1 MATSVTLGADHG
13 VGSDEDLTIVHQRQV
28 EVGVTALAPIS
39 IAAPVRI
46 HRAFE
51 VQTLP
56 RRAEERLH
64 EFGTALRVGQRRGVE
79 FELEITLGGLQIKK
93 AVHIIRQVDLA
104 REHKRHFLARRI
116 IDNRLGDRLVFG
128 HHWLLFGVLAIVSVE
143 LFCHRL
149 VFDTQHRAQPVKDSD
164 VRLAPCGP
172 HTFLIENDS
181 PCSQALHP
189 PKKDSLLA
197 ASSR

>member
-1 MATSVTLGADHG
+1 M
-13 VGSDEDLTIVHQRQV
+13 
-28 EVGVTALAPIS
+28 
-39 IAAPVRI
+39 
-46 HRAFE
+46 
-51 VQTLP
+51 
-56 RRAEERLH
+56 
-64 EFGTALRVGQRRGVE
+64 
-79 FELEITLGGLQIKK
+79 
-93 AVHIIRQVDLA
+93 
-104 REHKRHFLARRI
+104 
-116 IDNRLGDRLVFG
+116 
-128 HHWLLFGVLAIVSVE
+128 AIVSVE